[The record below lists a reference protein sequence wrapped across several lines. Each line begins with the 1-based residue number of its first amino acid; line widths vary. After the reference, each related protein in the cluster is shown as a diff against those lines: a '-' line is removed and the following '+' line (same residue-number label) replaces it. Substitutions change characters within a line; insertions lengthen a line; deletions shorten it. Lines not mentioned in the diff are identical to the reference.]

1 MTGIIP
7 LDWVLIGVSVFNTI
21 VLFSLGLTV
30 LLNAE
35 RRTWAVWL
43 MGLV

>member
-7 LDWVLIGVSVFNTI
+7 LDWALMSISVFNTI

-30 LLNAE
+30 LRMLNA
-35 RRTWAVWL
+35 AH
-43 MGLV
+43 GPYG